1 MIRQSPSPRGAN
13 SGASQPEITARILPD
28 ESSTRLNWKSKLCK
42 NHTAT
47 VATLEVLF
55 AGGVETALTTLAAA
69 SLLVFC
75 LLYTPC
81 VAAIAAVK
89 RELGGKWAVL
99 VVLWQCGIAWIAAMI
114 VKIIGNLMGVM

>member
-1 MIRQSPSPRGAN
+1 MAK
-13 SGASQPEITARILPD
+13 
-28 ESSTRLNWKSKLCK
+28 ESVVS
-42 NHTAT
+42 
-47 VATLEVLF
+47 TLEVLF
-55 AGGVETALTTLAAA
+55 AGGIETALTTLAAA